1 MREPRR
7 TVWVFEREHELARHQ
22 SARNSGVIH
31 AGIYYVPGSLKA
43 HLCVQGAR
51 QLYDYCERN
60 GIHCER
66 RGKVIVASEP
76 RELAGLEEL
85 ERRGMANG
93 VQGLR
98 RLDEDGLREL
108 EPHARGVAALHSP
121 GTGVVDFEEVASAL
135 ARELLEAGAGIV
147 TGCEVRSATPLPGG
161 LLLGHARGQTLAR
174 HAVFCAGV
182 WADRLAPG
190 VRGARN
196 TQDAQDARDEVRV
209 VPFRGAYL
217 RLAPERAGL
226 VRSLI
231 YPVPD
236 PSLPF
241 LGVHFTRTIKGEVL
255 IGPTA
260 IPALARQP
268 SAPLPTLAGELWKM
282 LAWPGSWRM
291 AARWWRTGASEL
303 LHATLRST
311 LVNAARRYVPELATG
326 DVERAFA
333 GIRAQAVTRDGR
345 LVDDFVF
352 SYGERAV
359 HVRSAPSPAATAC
372 LAIARHIADE
382 AERRLAP

>member
-1 MREPRR
+1 
-7 TVWVFEREHELARHQ
+7 VWVFEREHVLARHQ
-22 SARNSGVIH
+22 STRNSGVIH
-31 AGIYYVPGSLKA
+31 AGIYYAPGSLKA
-43 HLCVQGAR
+43 RLCVQGAR
-51 QLYDYCERN
+51 ALYEYCERN
-60 GIHCER
+60 GIRCER

-76 RELAGLEEL
+76 RELRGLEEL
-85 ERRGMANG
+85 ERRGLANG

-98 RLDEDGLREL
+98 RVDEDGLREL

-121 GTGVVDFEEVASAL
+121 NTGVVDFEEVAGAL

-147 TGCEVRSATPLPGG
+147 TACEVRSATPRPGG
-161 LLLGHARGQTLAR
+161 LLLEHARGHTLAR

-182 WADRLAPG
+182 WADRLAP
-190 VRGARN
+190 
-196 TQDAQDARDEVRV
+196 DARDDQDATEARGPREEVRV
-209 VPFRGAYL
+209 LPFRGAYL
-217 RLAPERAGL
+217 RLAPDRAGL
-226 VRSLI
+226 VRSLV

-241 LGVHFTRTIKGEVL
+241 LGVHFTRTIAGEVL

-268 SAPLPTLAGELWKM
+268 SAPLPTLAGELWEL

-303 LHATLRST
+303 LHTALRST
-311 LVNAARRYVPELATG
+311 LVHAARRYVPELAAG

-333 GIRAQAVTRDGR
+333 GVRAQAVTRDGR

-372 LAIARHIADE
+372 LAIASHIADE
-382 AERRLAP
+382 AERRLA